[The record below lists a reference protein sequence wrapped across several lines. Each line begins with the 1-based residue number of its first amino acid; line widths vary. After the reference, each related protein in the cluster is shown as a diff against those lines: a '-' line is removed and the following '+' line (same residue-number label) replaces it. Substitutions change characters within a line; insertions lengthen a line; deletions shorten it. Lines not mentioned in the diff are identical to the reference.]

1 MVLVWWL
8 TKISWVL
15 LFVLFAGELYLCDR
29 NIWNKFRA
37 SFFVWSFYSW
47 LKHMKMKLMEK
58 GKLNPLLK
66 PGSFAVNP
74 FSCHKSSILN
84 KYRKWLHTLH
94 SQQCQFS
101 SKIGSIS
108 PFKMFAS
115 YIKNTLKHHEK
126 YIQTCQINV
135 ITLSSRWIGYKWYMC
150 FVSKAF
156 N

>member
-1 MVLVWWL
+1 MTDKNLLSTFVCFVCWRIIFVWQKYMKQVQGIL
-8 TKISWVL
+8 FCLIL
-15 LFVLFAGELYLCDR
+15 LFLVKTHENEVDG
-29 NIWNKFRA
+29 
-37 SFFVWSFYSW
+37 
-47 LKHMKMKLMEK
+47 K
-58 GKLNPLLK
+58 GKVNPLLK

-84 KYRKWLHTLH
+84 KYWKWLHTLH

-115 YIKNTLKHHEK
+115 YTKNTLKHHEK